1 MTTRNSRPQL
11 QPPDLSPPARHSSSA
26 PPRIAADDPRFA
38 AAADLE
44 THDAYLRGVQEGRVR
59 VVNPDTVPSRPDE
72 RAQPPAKRRSPE
84 TSLSTKVPQSVLQQL
99 RRRYAET
106 GVTHE
111 RRSGAR
117 GGAVGPRGQSAHGH
131 SCSCCF
137 AGDNT
142 STQRWTFAG
151 QRLPLVPLDREKR
164 PEL

>member
-26 PPRIAADDPRFA
+26 PPRIAADDPRFTA
-38 AAADLE
+38 AAELE

-84 TSLSTKVPQSVLQQL
+84 TSLSTKVPQSVMQQL

-106 GVTHE
+106 GITIRNQILIALRKEGLEIDDDDIQDE
-111 RRSGAR
+111 RKRSR
-117 GGAVGPRGQSAHGH
+117 R
-131 SCSCCF
+131 
-137 AGDNT
+137 
-142 STQRWTFAG
+142 
-151 QRLPLVPLDREKR
+151 
-164 PEL
+164 